1 MQDMGLPEL
10 SSEQIEQLCTVAE
23 EAARK
28 YILSKISKKEAN
40 RIDVA
45 VEAVGAKPVN
55 LEVEIDLEL
64 SPQSGVVDSAAIVNE
79 AIREAF
85 KAGESFLRKL
95 V

>member
-1 MQDMGLPEL
+1 MELPEL

>member
-1 MQDMGLPEL
+1 MGLPEL

>member
-1 MQDMGLPEL
+1 MGLPEL

-40 RIDVA
+40 RIDVV
-45 VEAVGAKPVN
+45 VEAEGAKPVN

>member
-1 MQDMGLPEL
+1 VQDMGLPEL

>member
-40 RIDVA
+40 RIEVA